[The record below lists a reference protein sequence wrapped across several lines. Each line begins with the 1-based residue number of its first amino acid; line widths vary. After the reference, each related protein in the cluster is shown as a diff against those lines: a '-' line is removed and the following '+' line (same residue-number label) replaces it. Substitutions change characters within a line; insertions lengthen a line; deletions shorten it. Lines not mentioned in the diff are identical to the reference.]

1 MNAAA
6 HALSANLAARTSA
19 PVLATRAL
27 QSGYGDAMVLK
38 GIDVTLAPGEVLAI
52 LGKNGMGKSTLL
64 KTLMGYI
71 RPAQGDV
78 VLFGESAAGLP
89 PNRIA
94 RRDVAYVPQE
104 KALFQDLSVEENL
117 KLALR
122 RDRDFLPMFA
132 RIEDLFP
139 FLKERLKQ
147 KAGTLSG
154 GEQKMLLV
162 ARALIRRPRLVLI
175 DEITEGMQPSVIER
189 LGGIL
194 RHERDES
201 GTAMLLVEQHV
212 SFAFA
217 VANRYAV
224 MELGEIAAS
233 GAVADPAGPA
243 TVSRYLSL

>member
-1 MNAAA
+1 MNAP
-6 HALSANLAARTSA
+6 T
-19 PVLATRAL
+19 VVQVEAL
-27 QSGYGDAMVLK
+27 QSGYGEAMVVK
-38 GIDVTLAPGEVLAI
+38 GLDLTLARGEVVAI

-71 RPAQGDV
+71 RPKSGSIA
-78 VLFGESAAGLP
+78 LFDEESAGLP

-94 RRDVAYVPQE
+94 RRNVAYVPQE

-117 KLALR
+117 KLALL
-122 RDRDFLPMFA
+122 RDRDFKLLFA

-139 FLKERLKQ
+139 FLKDRLKQ

-162 ARALIRRPRLVLI
+162 ARALIRRPKLILI

-189 LGGIL
+189 LAGIL
-194 RHERDES
+194 RRERDTA
-201 GTAMLLVEQHV
+201 GTTMLLVEQHV
-212 SFAFA
+212 RFAFS

-224 MELGEIAAS
+224 LELGEIAA
-233 GAVADPAGPA
+233 AGDTTDASAHA
-243 TVSRYLSL
+243 TVSRFLSL

>member
-1 MNAAA
+1 M
-6 HALSANLAARTSA
+6 SA
-19 PVLATRAL
+19 PNIVHVEGLV
-27 QSGYGDAMVLK
+27 SGYGEAMVLK
-38 GIDVTLAPGEVLAI
+38 GINLTLERGEVVAI

-71 RPAQGDV
+71 RPKSGEIS
-78 VLFGESAAGLP
+78 LFDEHTTALP

-94 RRDVAYVPQE
+94 RRDVAYIPQE

-117 KLALR
+117 KLALF
-122 RDRDFLPMFA
+122 RDRDFKPLFE

-162 ARALIRRPRLVLI
+162 ARALICRPKLILI

-189 LGGIL
+189 LVGIL
-194 RHERDES
+194 SRERDS
-201 GTAMLLVEQHV
+201 AGTTMLLVEQHV
-212 SFAFA
+212 RFAFA

-224 MELGEIAAS
+224 LELGEVPAAGKTS
-233 GAVADPAGPA
+233 DATAKD
-243 TVSRYLSL
+243 TVSRFLPL

>member
-1 MNAAA
+1 MNAP
-6 HALSANLAARTSA
+6 
-19 PVLATRAL
+19 PVIQTNAL

-38 GIDVTLAPGEVLAI
+38 GIDLALAPGEVLAI

-71 RPAQGDV
+71 RPAHGEIA
-78 VLFGESAAGLP
+78 LFGKPAAGIP
-89 PNRIA
+89 PNQIA
-94 RRDVAYVPQE
+94 RRDVAYIPQE
-104 KALFQDLSVEENL
+104 KALFQDLSVEDNL

-122 RDRDFLPMFA
+122 RDRDFRPMFA

-139 FLKERLKQ
+139 FLKQRLKQ

-162 ARALIRRPRLVLI
+162 ARALIRRPKLILI

-189 LGGIL
+189 LTGIL
-194 RHERDES
+194 RRERDES

-212 SFAFA
+212 PFAFS

-224 MELGEIAAS
+224 MELGEIPAS
-233 GAVADPAGPA
+233 GHTSEAAAPA
-243 TVSRYLSL
+243 TVSRFLSL

>member
-1 MNAAA
+1 VNA
-6 HALSANLAARTSA
+6 S
-19 PVLATRAL
+19 PVIQTNAL

-38 GIDVTLAPGEVLAI
+38 GIDLAIEPGEVLAI

-71 RPAQGDV
+71 RPAHGGIS
-78 VLFGESAAGLP
+78 LFGEPTAGIP

-94 RRDVAYVPQE
+94 LRDVAYIPQE
-104 KALFQDLSVEENL
+104 KALFQDLSVEDNL

-122 RDRDFLPMFA
+122 RDRDFRPMFA

-139 FLKERLKQ
+139 FLKQRLKQ

-162 ARALIRRPRLVLI
+162 ARALIRRPKLILI

-189 LGGIL
+189 LTGIL
-194 RHERDES
+194 RRERDES
-201 GTAMLLVEQHV
+201 GIAMLLVEQHV
-212 SFAFA
+212 PFAFS

-224 MELGEIAAS
+224 MELGEIPAS
-233 GAVADPAGPA
+233 GHTSEAAAPA
-243 TVSRYLSL
+243 TVSRFLSL